1 MSEAGEVVETFQFRL
16 TLRNNWPPLAWVAKA
31 RKGDG
36 EIEVIHGPRVETSA
50 AWVCEAAWAG
60 SFSQGDFDE
69 TDLVSGTGIRL
80 RDGKAVF
87 VSSGSTVDRIVSCET
102 GNDFYVSN
110 SLIGLA
116 ASLDLTVDPLY
127 DKFYDDFR
135 TIVNGV
141 ENYKAFVETSK
152 PPVRLTYFRN
162 LIFNG
167 DRLTICDKP
176 CGDRRF
182 ASFSEYHDFL
192 KESLVRI
199 GQNMAD
205 RARKYS
211 YTPLG
216 TLSTGYDSPTVAVL
230 SKNMGNSEVLTF
242 QHGRGGTN
250 DDGSEI
256 ASRLNLKPIAL
267 DRGMWRQQQGSEI
280 PFIAA
285 NAYGEESHYVAAKPL
300 LAGRLLLTGYH
311 GDKVWDT
318 STHDLSPVIKRG
330 DPSGLALTE
339 WRLWIGF
346 LHCPLPFF
354 GVRNIDEIYRIS
366 MSDEMKPWRVGG
378 DYDRPICRRIVEAE
392 GVPRELFG
400 NQKSAASVVLWDH
413 TEGFLPAHS
422 MKQYT
427 EWLRRYRS
435 RWLRRRQLPPTW
447 GLQLHSVKSSLA
459 RMAGKHR
466 EPGAPVSDY
475 LFRHLFPWAFEA
487 AKQRYTG
494 AGREPNASA

>member
-1 MSEAGEVVETFQFRL
+1 VQHVTERALYFQFIP
-16 TLRNNWPPLAWVAKA
+16 RNDWPPLSWVARI
-31 RKGDG
+31 RKGG
-36 EIEVIHGPRVETSA
+36 QEVEVTHGPRVETNPN
-50 AWVCEAAWAG
+50 WICEAAWAG
-60 SFSQGDFDE
+60 SFSEGDFDQ
-69 TDLVSGTGIRL
+69 TDLISGTGIRL

-102 GNDFYVSN
+102 GDGIHVSN

-116 ASLDLTVDPLY
+116 AVLNLAVDPLY
-127 DKFYDDFR
+127 KKFYEDFR
-135 TIVNGV
+135 TIVNGL
-141 ENYKAFVETSK
+141 ENYKSIVETSN

-162 LIFNG
+162 LVFDG
-167 DRLTICDKP
+167 ERLTICDKP

-182 ASFSEYHDFL
+182 SSFNEYYGFL
-192 KESLVRI
+192 EESLTRI
-199 GQNMAD
+199 GRNIAD
-205 RARKYS
+205 TSRRYN

-230 SKNMGNSEVLTF
+230 AKRIGNSEVLTF
-242 QHGRGGTN
+242 RHGRGGTD

-256 ASRLNLKPIAL
+256 ASRLNLKAIPLNRDI
-267 DRGMWRQQQGSEI
+267 WRQQQGSEI

-285 NAYGEESHYVAAKPL
+285 NAYGEEAHYVAASSL
-300 LAGRLLLTGYH
+300 LTGRLLLTGYH

-366 MSDEMKPWRVGG
+366 MSDEMEPWRVGG
-378 DYDRPICRRIVEAE
+378 DYDRPICRRIVEQE
-392 GVPRELFG
+392 GIPRELFG
-400 NQKSAASVVLWDH
+400 TRKSAASVVLWDRN
-413 TEGFLPAHS
+413 EGFLPPQS
-422 MKQYT
+422 MNQYT
-427 EWLRRYRS
+427 SWLRRYQMQ
-435 RWLRRRQLPPTW
+435 WLNRRQPPPIW
-447 GLQLHSVKSSLA
+447 AWRLHLLKASLLRTA
-459 RMAGKHR
+459 SKRSANGVS
-466 EPGAPVSDY
+466 ASDY

-487 AKQRYTG
+487 AKLRY
-494 AGREPNASA
+494 RNSADQPS